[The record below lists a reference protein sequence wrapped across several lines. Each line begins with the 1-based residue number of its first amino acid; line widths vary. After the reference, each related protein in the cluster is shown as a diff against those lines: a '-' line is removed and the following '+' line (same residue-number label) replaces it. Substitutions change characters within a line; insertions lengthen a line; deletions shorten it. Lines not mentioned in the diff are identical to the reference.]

1 MVDAL
6 ILKFPSYLFIYDRKC
21 ECIIVNEIEIEP
33 MIPSNFSSN
42 YASKC
47 GSHSNASKKLH
58 TVDSAKE
65 DSVNFERENG
75 GCDFVNRKTSAIV
88 FMDNTVIYL
97 TLHQCINIQLS
108 QNNTDNLVLADF
120 SQQKIWCC

>member
-1 MVDAL
+1 
-6 ILKFPSYLFIYDRKC
+6 
-21 ECIIVNEIEIEP
+21 
-33 MIPSNFSSN
+33 MIPFNFSSN

-75 GCDFVNRKTSAIV
+75 GCDFVNRKGKDIS
-88 FMDNTVIYL
+88 YCL
-97 TLHQCINIQLS
+97 YG
-108 QNNTDNLVLADF
+108 
-120 SQQKIWCC
+120 